1 MSFHEKRCDCNSCF
15 KSSRVSHQKGTP
27 PVDLRVPLVILYY
40 TYCKSNS
47 CSSIWKGQISRVKD
61 MNHILKLG
69 LPNHQSGDFS
79 WPKFKTQKF
88 WPDHLKVFPLQ
99 LFLKPSLQLVSMQ
112 AGLPQHLS
120 PSQPTPGYP
129 AAWAVSVA
137 VYICC
142 SAHHIISLLLSPT
155 VAFL

>member
-15 KSSRVSHQKGTP
+15 KSSRVSHQRGTP
-27 PVDLRVPLVILYY
+27 PVDLEGASDYSLLYILQ
-40 TYCKSNS
+40 KQQL
-47 CSSIWKGQISRVKD
+47 SSIWKGQISRVKD

-137 VYICC
+137 VDICC